1 MERGADAEAAAPG
14 RRDPG
19 QDPSDPGPGPEER
32 IAARQRRIAARLD
45 AKRREALGEE
55 AEPKVVEEEEEQRKS
70 HQQIEESRQRL
81 AKLQFEGTQMVT
93 SIQVAADLRETQRR
107 AENAELKL
115 QRVQKLENEAKSS
128 TQKFVEI
135 TSKWA
140 LAKDMTIPQD
150 LWQLLNQQQQLCTL
164 LLEQKNKLISELQQE
179 LKNKDEQYVQAIK
192 KQSDDIHLLLERMEE
207 QIRTMLKTYR
217 HNVLQIEKAFEE
229 ERRELLDS
237 NRKKWEE
244 AIQAH
249 NAQEME
255 YLRARMRK
263 VEEFEKELSQ
273 LRVQDEEEYNNMKMQ
288 LENDVENLERQLQQ
302 MKAVYRLNQEKLEFN
317 LQVLRKRDEENTIIR
332 AKQKRK
338 LNRLHSLLD
347 NLKIKLAKR
356 EKQFREEKQ
365 SMEAD
370 CERIRVRCRDM
381 QTRMRQFAVT
391 DAEKFTEVWLMNEA
405 EAKGLMREAL
415 DADRIIHTQQLGL
428 PWEEPHYWFLNNVG
442 PLGHYK
448 AKRMATKLA
457 AEFLTES
464 SSGEGQEEEG
474 REEKEEVGSGEGGKE
489 DTVKAGGRATAL
501 RNISKKTAKRILELV
516 SKESD
521 FLIENNLLKPLNA
534 LERQNRIL
542 IKLDSIFAAIGIN
555 SEDDLYQL
563 LDFFLKYKS
572 QEVAASQSQS
582 SPGGDPAGIR
592 EDDGCGTQRDKSP
605 QSSLPSV
612 YIHTD
617 DVLKILKAFVQ
628 DFGKLREREKE
639 KEKDKEVLQV
649 RDSSK
654 DGEYWEAVAHVIPE
668 TTLKLWDALAVAL
681 EEYYEVLKRRAI
693 LLAEAA
699 ILQQQ
704 NSELCLLLKEYLS
717 SGVNSKLICPPTQ
730 WMDLNLS

>member
-1 MERGADAEAAAPG
+1 SLSLSPQQRCSSPRSIFVASSGLAPAG
-14 RRDPG
+14 PCGVHQYCHSMRK
-19 QDPSDPGPGPEER
+19 QD
-32 IAARQRRIAARLD
+32 LW
-45 AKRREALGEE
+45 
-55 AEPKVVEEEEEQRKS
+55 
-70 HQQIEESRQRL
+70 RL

-457 AEFLTES
+457 AEFLTVAS
-464 SSGEGQEEEG
+464 PEGYTLLLG
-474 REEKEEVGSGEGGKE
+474 N
-489 DTVKAGGRATAL
+489 AL
-501 RNISKKTAKRILELV
+501 RSTPPPVMSWREADLV
-516 SKESD
+516 
-521 FLIENNLLKPLNA
+521 PLPP
-534 LERQNRIL
+534 Q
-542 IKLDSIFAAIGIN
+542 AIGIN

-572 QEVAASQSQS
+572 QEVAASQVGPPGTAVGKSPGVQGRRSRTSPEHPGRAERGNSMLTLKCFPLTKEMYMPGLRGCNLLLLWLNRSS
-582 SPGGDPAGIR
+582 SPGL
-592 EDDGCGTQRDKSP
+592 CCLSP
-605 QSSLPSV
+605 
-612 YIHTD
+612 
-617 DVLKILKAFVQ
+617 
-628 DFGKLREREKE
+628 REREKE

-717 SGVNSKLICPPTQ
+717 SGVSAASSSFIHPTLCAPYRAPRHGAAAQSPSLSGSGVFSPQVNSKLICPPTQ

>member
-1 MERGADAEAAAPG
+1 
-14 RRDPG
+14 
-19 QDPSDPGPGPEER
+19 
-32 IAARQRRIAARLD
+32 
-45 AKRREALGEE
+45 EALGEE
-55 AEPKVVEEEEEQRKS
+55 AEPKVVEEKEEEQRKS

-81 AKLQFEGTQMVT
+81 AKLQFEGTQMLT
-93 SIQVAADLRETQRR
+93 NIQVAADLRETQRR

-150 LWQLLNQQQQLCTL
+150 LGQLLNSNQQQQLCTL

-179 LKNKDEQYVQAIK
+179 LKNKDEQYMQAIK

-217 HNVLQIEKAFEE
+217 HNFLQIEKAFEE

-244 AIQAH
+244 TIQAH
-249 NAQEME
+249 NTQEME

-263 VEEFEKELSQ
+263 VEEFEKELSK

-302 MKAVYRLNQEKLEFN
+302 MKAVYHLNQEKLEFN

-365 SMEAD
+365 SMAAD
-370 CERIRVRCRDM
+370 CERIRVRCKDTQR
-381 QTRMRQFAVT
+381 RMRQFAVA
-391 DAEKFTEVWLMNEA
+391 DAEKFMEVWLMNEA
-405 EAKGLMREAL
+405 EAKRLMQKAL

-442 PLGHYK
+442 PLRHYK

-457 AEFLTES
+457 AEVLTES
-464 SSGEGQEEEG
+464 SSGEGQEEKG
-474 REEKEEVGSGEGGKE
+474 REEKEEAGSDEGGKE
-489 DTVKAGGRATAL
+489 DTVKVEGRVTAL

-521 FLIENNLLKPLNA
+521 FLIENKLLKPLNA
-534 LERQNRIL
+534 LERHNRIL

-572 QEVAASQSQS
+572 QEVAASQSQN
-582 SPGGDPAGIR
+582 SPGGDPAEMR
-592 EDDGCGTQRDKSP
+592 EDDGSGTQGDKSP
-605 QSSLPSV
+605 QSSLPSM

-617 DVLKILKAFVQ
+617 DVLKILKAFVR
-628 DFGKLREREKE
+628 DFDKLREKE
-639 KEKDKEVLQV
+639 KEKEKNKDKEVLQV
-649 RDSSK
+649 QYSSK

-668 TTLKLWDALAVAL
+668 TTLKLWDALAAAL

-693 LLAEAA
+693 LLTEAA

-704 NSELCLLLKEYLS
+704 NSELCLLLEEYIS